1 MIKTLDSE
9 IDDVTEKVAKLKEA
23 RQISRRA
30 NKAKILEKKLTCC
43 KTKEKYLVLAV
54 TL

>member
-23 RQISRRA
+23 RQISKGA
-30 NKAKILEKKLTCC
+30 NKAKILEKEVNQVAKP
-43 KTKEKYLVLAV
+43 KKSIWFWR
-54 TL
+54 